1 MVAVKA
7 ESHGPAPVLDARLV
21 RSAAIN
27 AVAGLL
33 LTLAAALGLGAALDL
48 GGGYPAKAAAA
59 YAVGVAV
66 GFWFLALHAPRS
78 RLGPANQLTLAR
90 VGLTALLAAL
100 VGETPT
106 ATTAW
111 VALGLALAAE
121 ALDGLDGRAARRG
134 GWVSAFG
141 ARFDMEADALLVA
154 VLSVLVWTM
163 GRAGAWVLAAGLLR
177 YLFVGAAW
185 HWPWLRRPLPPSRRR
200 QAVCALQVLTLA
212 VALAP
217 VLPGAW
223 SAGVAGA
230 GLALLVYSFAVD
242 VLWLGRHRGGVAAA
256 PGRPSG
262 GPARG
267 VR

>member
-1 MVAVKA
+1 MAAVTRVG
-7 ESHGPAPVLDARLV
+7 EPAPDPGRLLR
-21 RSAAIN
+21 RSAAVN
-27 AVAGLL
+27 AVAGLA

-48 GGGYPAKAAAA
+48 GAGYPAKAAAA
-59 YAVGVAV
+59 YAAGVAV

-100 VGETPT
+100 MGETPT

-111 VALGLALAAE
+111 VALSLALAAE

-134 GWVSAFG
+134 GWASAFG
-141 ARFDMEADALLVA
+141 ARFDLETDALLVA
-154 VLSVLVWTM
+154 VLSVLVWAWD
-163 GRAGAWVLAAGLLR
+163 RAGPWVLAAGLLR
-177 YLFVGAAW
+177 YLFVAAAW
-185 HWPWLRRPLPPSRRR
+185 RWPWLRRPLPPSRRR
-200 QAVCALQVLTLA
+200 QAVCVLQVLTLA

-217 VLPGAW
+217 VLPPAG

-242 VLWLGRHRGGVAAA
+242 VIWLARHRGGVATAPA
-256 PGRPSG
+256 GPPGGPGRG
-262 GPARG
+262 GR
-267 VR
+267 